1 MPRKSPRQT
10 LIEGI
15 NQCFLFN
22 ALDKDDDSSSDSDL
36 ESASKSD
43 ESSTEELLDLM
54 HLVQSSLTIE
64 QGQRIPKTVAMQNH
78 IFEMADKEF
87 RIAVKVQLLVALERS
102 GFRGCVGF
110 IDGTGIPLHQKPHT
124 MDPETWFCYKKFYS
138 FNAQLVCDDN

>member
-15 NQCFLFN
+15 NQCLLFD

-36 ESASKSD
+36 ESSSESD

-54 HLVQSSLTIE
+54 HLVQSSRTIE
-64 QGQRIPKTVAMQNH
+64 QGQRIPKTVAMRNH

-87 RIAVKVQLLVALERS
+87 RVRARMTKDSFQRLLSKIEKHPVFSSNSRHKQIAVKVQLLVALERFGCS
-102 GFRGCVGF
+102 GNG
-110 IDGTGIPLHQKPHT
+110 
-124 MDPETWFCYKKFYS
+124 
-138 FNAQLVCDDN
+138 A